1 MEKNERK
8 KIALIIRAQK
18 EAWRREASEGK
29 FKSYCLYWDFPFFS
43 KRKAMFKVMDAFQYV
58 HDVYA
63 SGGQCRIAI
72 STPPRAGKSYITS
85 LFCSFMLGLF
95 PTESVMR
102 NTCTSTLHM
111 KLTKDVGRMLSSS
124 KWKECFCTDA
134 SLVVNN
140 ANELR
145 LDTAIQTSYFGAG
158 VGGSIIG
165 FGASMLD
172 ISDDLF
178 KNMEDALSGVK
189 NESVASWNDAARHS
203 RIEKNCCSID
213 IGTRWTKND
222 TIGRNEGRY
231 DRVISIPALDEDGN
245 SFCEA
250 IQTTAQYQKTKE
262 ELYANCDEI
271 TWMAEY
277 MQQPMDIKGQ
287 LFKSSELQFY
297 DSLPG
302 KEEANIAVCDTADTG
317 TDYLSS
323 PMAKKYGHLY
333 YIYDVVFTQLNMDFS
348 APLLE
353 GALKENKVQIA
364 RFESNNGGKLFA
376 KGIESRVPSTAFY
389 WKVTSSNK
397 ETRILTD
404 VFWIKKHFVFRYP
417 YDKVLHPDGYKDG
430 SDYDLFMR
438 QVTSYVKGKKDQ
450 HDDAPDSL
458 SMLRRLIDEIGYEN
472 EEKVADGEAWPSIN
486 IQPEQIIL

>member
-1 MEKNERK
+1 MTKKNDSRLK
-8 KIALIIRAQK
+8 YILGAQK
-18 EAWRREASEGK
+18 ELWRREAKGGN

-43 KRKAMFKVMDAFQYV
+43 QRKAMFKVMDVFQYV
-58 HDVYA
+58 HDTYA
-63 SGGQCRIAI
+63 SGGQCRVAI

-95 PTESVMR
+95 PTESIMR

-124 KWKECFCTDA
+124 KWKECFENGA
-134 SLVVNN
+134 SLVTNN
-140 ANELR
+140 ANEIR
-145 LDTAIQTSYFGAG
+145 LDTAVQTSYFGAG

-189 NESVASWNDAARHS
+189 NESVASWNEAARHS

-213 IGTRWTKND
+213 IGTRWVKND
-222 TIGRNEGRY
+222 TIGRNEGKY
-231 DRVISIPALDEDGN
+231 DKVVSIPALDEN
-245 SFCEA
+245 EKSFCEA
-250 IQTTAQYQKTKE
+250 VQTTEQYQQTRKE
-262 ELYANCDEI
+262 VSDI
-271 TWMAEY
+271 TWNAEY
-277 MQQPMDIKGQ
+277 QQQPMDIKGQ
-287 LFKSSELQFY
+287 LFNDSELQHY
-297 DSLPG
+297 DALPDSP
-302 KEEANIAVCDTADTG
+302 EANIAVCDTADTG
-317 TDYLSS
+317 SDYLSC

-333 YIYDVVFTQLNMDFS
+333 YIYDVVFTQLSMDFS

-353 GALKENKVQIA
+353 GALKENKVQVA

-376 KGIESRVPSTAFY
+376 KGIEERVPETAFY

-417 YDKVLHPDGYKDG
+417 YDKKEHPEGYKDG

-438 QVTSYVKGKKDQ
+438 QITSYVKGKKDQ
-450 HDDAPDSL
+450 HDDAPDSV
-458 SMLRRLIDEIGYEN
+458 SMLRRLIDEIGYEQT
-472 EEKVADGEAWPSIN
+472 EQTPKEDLWPSYDIK
-486 IQPEQIIL
+486 PEQIKL